1 MKDKKQ
7 TPQLI
12 VLGLLVLICIGYVSF
27 TVTKPPSTE
36 MTPPAHKVTKPNSAA
51 AAMQLRS
58 QPLPTTS
65 TYPDLNAP
73 IPRRDPFALQKL
85 ASAAR
90 ADAPDQAREL
100 SSDRPTAR
108 VVQVNTG
115 KVPPL
120 IPIGSF
126 QSVPA
131 SDVAAV
137 PAIEPEEPQIVLT
150 GVICGTENVAI
161 IKVGSQRHIVK
172 QGQFIGG
179 RYKVLSV
186 STDGVVL
193 ACENR
198 RIHVKLGGVPNAS

>member
-1 MKDKKQ
+1 M
-7 TPQLI
+7 
-12 VLGLLVLICIGYVSF
+12 LGLLVLVCIGYVSF
-27 TVTKPPSTE
+27 TVTKPPATE
-36 MTPPAHKVTKPNSAA
+36 MTPPVPKVTKPNTNA

-58 QPLPTTS
+58 QPLPTTA
-65 TYPDLNAP
+65 TYPDLNSP
-73 IPRRDPFALQKL
+73 IPRRDPFAVQKL
-85 ASAAR
+85 ASTVEPKVT
-90 ADAPDQAREL
+90 DKVPEL
-100 SSDRPTAR
+100 PVSSPTAK
-108 VVQVNTG
+108 VVQVSTG

-120 IPIGSF
+120 IPMGSF
-126 QSVPA
+126 QSAPV
-131 SDVAAV
+131 SEVAAV
-137 PAIEPEEPQIVLT
+137 PAIEPEPQITLT

>member
-12 VLGLLVLICIGYVSF
+12 VLGLLVLTCIGYVSF
-27 TVTKPPSTE
+27 SVTKPPATE
-36 MTPPAHKVTKPNSAA
+36 MTPPVHKITKPNTTA

-73 IPRRDPFALQKL
+73 IPRRDPFAVQRL
-85 ASAAR
+85 ASTTKPEM
-90 ADAPDQAREL
+90 PDQAPVLPVR
-100 SSDRPTAR
+100 SPTAK
-108 VVQVNTG
+108 VVQLNTG

-120 IPIGSF
+120 IPMGSF
-126 QSVPA
+126 QSVP
-131 SDVAAV
+131 SSEVAQATETE
-137 PAIEPEEPQIVLT
+137 AEPQIVLT
-150 GVICGTENVAI
+150 GVICGAENVAI

-172 QGQFIGG
+172 QGQFIDG

-193 ACENR
+193 AFENH